1 MDKFSFLIA
10 EGFKNIFRH
19 KLTSFATIFSVFLT
33 LSIVGFLIL
42 ANQNTNKIIEYLRA
56 KYKIE
61 VFFKEGFTDDELN
74 NAINQIG
81 SIKGVRSTTLIS
93 KKDAEKI
100 FKSQFGEDIF
110 DLVGFNPLPASCV
123 VNVEKDGVEKLEIM
137 PIIKRLEMLPV
148 VDEIKYQS
156 GLISR
161 IESYYERFSQIAIL
175 CFILSLAISIFVSS
189 NTIRLTIFS
198 RKNLIES
205 FQLIGATRSF
215 VRFPFI
221 VEGLFHGFFGS
232 MLSAIALYFLID
244 YGNTVI
250 DDIISF
256 KINFDPY
263 LLSATLIFIG
273 IMISTIGSIRA
284 TSKYI
289 K

>member
-1 MDKFSFLIA
+1 
-10 EGFKNIFRH
+10 
-19 KLTSFATIFSVFLT
+19 
-33 LSIVGFLIL
+33 
-42 ANQNTNKIIEYLRA
+42 
-56 KYKIE
+56 
-61 VFFKEGFTDDELN
+61 
-74 NAINQIG
+74 
-81 SIKGVRSTTLIS
+81 
-93 KKDAEKI
+93 
-100 FKSQFGEDIF
+100 
-110 DLVGFNPLPASCV
+110 
-123 VNVEKDGVEKLEIM
+123 M

-161 IESYYERFSQIAIL
+161 IESYYQRFSQIAIL
-175 CFILSLAISIFVSS
+175 CFILSLAISIFVIS

-198 RKNLIES
+198 RKNLIVS

>member
-33 LSIVGFLIL
+33 LSIVGFLVL

-123 VNVEKDGVEKLEIM
+123 VNVEKDGIEKLEIM

-175 CFILSLAISIFVSS
+175 CFILSLAISIFVIS

-263 LLSATLIFIG
+263 LLSATLVFIG

>member
-19 KLTSFATIFSVFLT
+19 KLTSFATIFSIFLT

-123 VNVEKDGVEKLEIM
+123 VNVEKDGIEKLEIM

-175 CFILSLAISIFVSS
+175 CFILSLAISIFVIS

>member
-81 SIKGVRSTTLIS
+81 SIKGVRSTTLIT

-123 VNVEKDGVEKLEIM
+123 VNVEKDGIEKLEIM

-175 CFILSLAISIFVSS
+175 CFILSLAISIFVIS

>member
-1 MDKFSFLIA
+1 MDKFSFLIS

-33 LSIVGFLIL
+33 LSIVGCLIL
-42 ANQNTNKIIEYLRA
+42 GNQNTNKIIEYLRA

-61 VFFKEGFTDDELN
+61 VFFKEGFTDDELK

-123 VNVEKDGVEKLEIM
+123 VNVEKDGIEKLEIM

-175 CFILSLAISIFVSS
+175 CFILSLAISIFIIS

-198 RKNLIES
+198 RKNLIKS

-221 VEGLFHGFFGS
+221 IEGLFHGFFGS
-232 MLSAIALYFLID
+232 MLSSIALYFLID
-244 YGNTVI
+244 YSNTII

-263 LLSATLIFIG
+263 MLSVTLIFIG

>member
-123 VNVEKDGVEKLEIM
+123 VNVEKDGIEKLEIM

-175 CFILSLAISIFVSS
+175 CFILSLAISIFVIS

-273 IMISTIGSIRA
+273 IMISTIGSIRS

>member
-61 VFFKEGFTDDELN
+61 VFFKEGFTDDELK

-123 VNVEKDGVEKLEIM
+123 VNVEKDGIEKLEIM

-175 CFILSLAISIFVSS
+175 CFILSLAISIFVIS

-198 RKNLIES
+198 RKSLIES

-263 LLSATLIFIG
+263 LLSATLVFIG

>member
-1 MDKFSFLIA
+1 MDKFLFLIA

-123 VNVEKDGVEKLEIM
+123 VNVEKDGIEKLEIM

-161 IESYYERFSQIAIL
+161 IESYYQRFSQIAIL
-175 CFILSLAISIFVSS
+175 CFILSLAISIFVIS

>member
-33 LSIVGFLIL
+33 LSIVGSLIL

-123 VNVEKDGVEKLEIM
+123 VNVEKDGIEKLEIM

-175 CFILSLAISIFVSS
+175 CFILSLAISIFVIS

>member
-123 VNVEKDGVEKLEIM
+123 VNVEKDGIEKLEIM

-175 CFILSLAISIFVSS
+175 CFVLSLAISIFVIS

-263 LLSATLIFIG
+263 LLSATLVFIG

>member
-81 SIKGVRSTTLIS
+81 SIKGVRSTTLIT

-123 VNVEKDGVEKLEIM
+123 VNVEKDGIEKLEIM

-175 CFILSLAISIFVSS
+175 CFILSLAISIFVIS

-232 MLSAIALYFLID
+232 MLSAIGLYFLID

-263 LLSATLIFIG
+263 LLSATLVFIG

>member
-61 VFFKEGFTDDELN
+61 VFFKEGFTDDELK

-123 VNVEKDGVEKLEIM
+123 VNVEKDGIEKLEIM

-175 CFILSLAISIFVSS
+175 CFILSLAISIFVIS

-221 VEGLFHGFFGS
+221 IEGLFHGFLGS
-232 MLSAIALYFLID
+232 MLSAIALYFLIN
-244 YGNTVI
+244 YSNTVI

-256 KINFDPY
+256 KIDFDPY
-263 LLSATLIFIG
+263 LLSATLVFIG

>member
-42 ANQNTNKIIEYLRA
+42 ANQNTNKVIEYLRA

-123 VNVEKDGVEKLEIM
+123 VNVEKDGIEKLEIM

-175 CFILSLAISIFVSS
+175 CFILSLAISIFVIS

-221 VEGLFHGFFGS
+221 IEGLFHGFFGS

-263 LLSATLIFIG
+263 LLSVTLIFIG

>member
-123 VNVEKDGVEKLEIM
+123 VNVEKDGIEKLEIM

-175 CFILSLAISIFVSS
+175 CFILSLAISIFVIS

-250 DDIISF
+250 DDVISF

>member
-123 VNVEKDGVEKLEIM
+123 VNVEKDGIEKLEIM

-175 CFILSLAISIFVSS
+175 CFILSLAISIFVIS

-256 KINFDPY
+256 KINFEPY
-263 LLSATLIFIG
+263 LLSATLVFIG

>member
-123 VNVEKDGVEKLEIM
+123 VNVEKDGIEKLEIM

-175 CFILSLAISIFVSS
+175 CFILSLAISIFVIS

-221 VEGLFHGFFGS
+221 IEGLFHGFFGS

-289 K
+289 I

>member
-123 VNVEKDGVEKLEIM
+123 VNVEKDGIEKLEIM
-137 PIIKRLEMLPV
+137 PIIKRLEMLSV

-175 CFILSLAISIFVSS
+175 CFILSLAISIFVIS

-273 IMISTIGSIRA
+273 IMISTIGSVRA

>member
-74 NAINQIG
+74 NAINQIS

-123 VNVEKDGVEKLEIM
+123 VNVEKDGIEKLEIM

-175 CFILSLAISIFVSS
+175 CFILSLAISIFVIS

-221 VEGLFHGFFGS
+221 VEDLFHGFFGS

>member
-123 VNVEKDGVEKLEIM
+123 VNVEKDGIEKLEIM

-175 CFILSLAISIFVSS
+175 CFILSLAISIFVIS

-232 MLSAIALYFLID
+232 MLSAIGLYFLID

>member
-123 VNVEKDGVEKLEIM
+123 VNVEKDGIEKLEIM

-161 IESYYERFSQIAIL
+161 IESYYQRFSQIAIL
-175 CFILSLAISIFVSS
+175 SFILSLAISIFVIS

-198 RKNLIES
+198 RKNLIVS

-244 YGNTVI
+244 YSNTVI

-273 IMISTIGSIRA
+273 ITISTIGSIRA

>member
-1 MDKFSFLIA
+1 MDKFSFLIS

-33 LSIVGFLIL
+33 LSIVGCLIL
-42 ANQNTNKIIEYLRA
+42 GNQNTNKIIEYLRA

-61 VFFKEGFTDDELN
+61 VFFKEGFTDDELK

-123 VNVEKDGVEKLEIM
+123 VNVEKDGIEKLEII

-175 CFILSLAISIFVSS
+175 CFILSLAISIFVIS

-221 VEGLFHGFFGS
+221 IEGLFHGFFGS
-232 MLSAIALYFLID
+232 MLSSIALYFLID
-244 YGNTVI
+244 YSNTII

-263 LLSATLIFIG
+263 VLSVTLIFIG

-289 K
+289 E

>member
-123 VNVEKDGVEKLEIM
+123 VNVEKDGIEKLEIM

-175 CFILSLAISIFVSS
+175 CFILSLAISIFVIS

>member
-123 VNVEKDGVEKLEIM
+123 VNVEKDGIEKLDIM

-175 CFILSLAISIFVSS
+175 CFILSLAISIFVIS

-221 VEGLFHGFFGS
+221 IEGLFHGFFGS

>member
-1 MDKFSFLIA
+1 MDKFSFLIS

-123 VNVEKDGVEKLEIM
+123 VNVEKDGIEKLEIM

-175 CFILSLAISIFVSS
+175 CFILSLAISIFVIS

-198 RKNLIES
+198 RKNLIVS

>member
-123 VNVEKDGVEKLEIM
+123 VNVEKDGIEKLEIM

-175 CFILSLAISIFVSS
+175 CYILSLAISIFVIS

>member
-19 KLTSFATIFSVFLT
+19 KLTSFATIFSVFLM
-33 LSIVGFLIL
+33 LSIVGCLIL
-42 ANQNTNKIIEYLRA
+42 GNQNTNKIIEYLRA

-61 VFFKEGFTDDELN
+61 VFFKEGFTDDELK
-74 NAINQIG
+74 NAINQIN

-123 VNVEKDGVEKLEIM
+123 VNVEKDGIEKLEIL

-175 CFILSLAISIFVSS
+175 CFILSLAISIFVIS

-198 RKNLIES
+198 RKNLIKS

-221 VEGLFHGFFGS
+221 IEGLFHGFFGS
-232 MLSAIALYFLID
+232 MLSSIALYFIID
-244 YGNTVI
+244 YSNTII

-263 LLSATLIFIG
+263 MLSATLIFIG

>member
-42 ANQNTNKIIEYLRA
+42 ANQNTNKVIEYLRA

-61 VFFKEGFTDDELN
+61 VFFKEGFTNDELK

-123 VNVEKDGVEKLEIM
+123 VNVEKDGIEKLEIM

-175 CFILSLAISIFVSS
+175 CFILSLAISIFVIS

-221 VEGLFHGFFGS
+221 IEGLFHGFFGS
-232 MLSAIALYFLID
+232 MLSAIALYFIID

-263 LLSATLIFIG
+263 LLSVTLIFIG

>member
-33 LSIVGFLIL
+33 LYIVVFLIL

-123 VNVEKDGVEKLEIM
+123 VNVEKDGIEKLEIM

-175 CFILSLAISIFVSS
+175 CFILSLAISIFVIS

>member
-1 MDKFSFLIA
+1 MDKFLFLIA

-123 VNVEKDGVEKLEIM
+123 VNVEKDGIEKLEIM

-161 IESYYERFSQIAIL
+161 IESYYQRFSQIAIL
-175 CFILSLAISIFVSS
+175 CFILSLAISIFVIS

-273 IMISTIGSIRA
+273 IMISTIGSIRS

>member
-123 VNVEKDGVEKLEIM
+123 VNVEKDGIEKLEIM

-175 CFILSLAISIFVSS
+175 CFILSLAISIFVIS

-232 MLSAIALYFLID
+232 MLSAIALFFLID

>member
-19 KLTSFATIFSVFLT
+19 KLTSFATIFSIFLT

-123 VNVEKDGVEKLEIM
+123 VNVEKDGIEKLEIM

-175 CFILSLAISIFVSS
+175 CFILSLAISIFVIS

-256 KINFDPY
+256 KIDFDPY

>member
-123 VNVEKDGVEKLEIM
+123 VNVEKDGIEKLEIM

-175 CFILSLAISIFVSS
+175 CFILSLAISIFVIS

-198 RKNLIES
+198 RKNLIVS

-244 YGNTVI
+244 YSNTVI

>member
-123 VNVEKDGVEKLEIM
+123 VNVEKDGIEKLEIM

-175 CFILSLAISIFVSS
+175 CFILSLAISIFVIS

-263 LLSATLIFIG
+263 LLSATIIFIG

>member
-1 MDKFSFLIA
+1 MDKFSFLIS

-19 KLTSFATIFSVFLT
+19 KLTSFATIFSIFLT

-123 VNVEKDGVEKLEIM
+123 VNVEKDGIEKLEIM

-175 CFILSLAISIFVSS
+175 CFILSLAISIFVIS

>member
-19 KLTSFATIFSVFLT
+19 KLTSFATIFSIFLT

-81 SIKGVRSTTLIS
+81 SIKGVRSTTLIT

-123 VNVEKDGVEKLEIM
+123 VNVEKDGIEKLEIM

-175 CFILSLAISIFVSS
+175 CFILSLAISIFVIS

-263 LLSATLIFIG
+263 LLSATLVFIG

>member
-123 VNVEKDGVEKLEIM
+123 VNVEKDGIEKLEIM

-175 CFILSLAISIFVSS
+175 CFILSLAISIFVIS

-244 YGNTVI
+244 YGNAVI

>member
-123 VNVEKDGVEKLEIM
+123 VNVEKDGIEKLEIM

-161 IESYYERFSQIAIL
+161 IESYYEKFSQIAIL
-175 CFILSLAISIFVSS
+175 CFILSLAISIFVIS

-198 RKNLIES
+198 RKNLIVS

-221 VEGLFHGFFGS
+221 IEGLFHGFFGS